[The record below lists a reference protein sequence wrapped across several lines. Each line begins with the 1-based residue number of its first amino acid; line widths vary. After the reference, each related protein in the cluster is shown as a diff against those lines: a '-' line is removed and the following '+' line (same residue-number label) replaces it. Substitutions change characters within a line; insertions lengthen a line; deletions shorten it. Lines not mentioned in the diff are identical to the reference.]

1 MWRGYIIEMRIIY
14 GMHSIKAK
22 KKIEIVT
29 YSSGSPI
36 SDNLNRKNTRIE
48 NTDIL
53 VNWSVST
60 MHSSWSSEY
69 KAYIND
75 IKKKESQHN

>member
-1 MWRGYIIEMRIIY
+1 MVCIL
-14 GMHSIKAK
+14 SKQK

-53 VNWSVST
+53 VN
-60 MHSSWSSEY
+60 
-69 KAYIND
+69 
-75 IKKKESQHN
+75 